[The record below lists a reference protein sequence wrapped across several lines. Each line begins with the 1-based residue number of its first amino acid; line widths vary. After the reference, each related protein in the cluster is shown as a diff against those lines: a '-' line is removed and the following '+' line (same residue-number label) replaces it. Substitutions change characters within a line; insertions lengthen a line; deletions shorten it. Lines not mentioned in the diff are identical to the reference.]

1 MAAIA
6 SSTPPIPAGEHVQVS
21 LPHIGLL
28 PATVE
33 SADPGA
39 VVVVLAVGD
48 DRVQA
53 PRRRRG
59 RGRARDRPR
68 HQPLRR
74 HAASSTTAGP
84 SSSASSC
91 QGDAERIQRREWARV
106 EATLPVTVKGI
117 DEPVG
122 GDTVTLNISGGG
134 VLVKDPWNMPLGID
148 VRIEL
153 EVEAGARIQALG
165 RVVREPAPDQKGIRI
180 DSHRPRR
187 LRAPRAPRPR
197 ARARRP
203 AHVEGPMRGKASFAL
218 RVRFANI
225 AGRSS
230 HG

>member
-6 SSTPPIPAGEHVQVS
+6 SSTPPIPVGEHVQVS

-33 SADPGA
+33 SAAPGA

-48 DRVQA
+48 ARV
-53 PRRRRG
+53 RRLGGAEVAIEHATG
-59 RGRARDRPR
+59 RGINRFAGTLELDDSRPE
-68 HQPLRR
+68 QLRVVL
-74 HAASSTTAGP
+74 
-84 SSSASSC
+84 
-91 QGDAERIQRREWARV
+91 QGESERIQRREWARV

-153 EVEAGARIQALG
+153 EVEAGTRIQALG

-180 DSHRPRR
+180 DSIARDDSER
-187 LRAPRAPRPR
+187 LVRLVRERELA
-197 ARARRP
+197 
-203 AHVEGPMRGKASFAL
+203 AL
-218 RVRFANI
+218 RMSR
-225 AGRSS
+225 GR
-230 HG
+230 